1 MNMAIYRCK
10 TSYRYLIHV
19 FVKNISFVEKFFK
32 PFPDIELQILNYA
45 LLSITLKIV
54 VINSQILILGLV

>member
-1 MNMAIYRCK
+1 MAIYRCK
-10 TSYRYLIHV
+10 TYRYLIHV
-19 FVKNISFVEKFFK
+19 FVNNISFVEKFFK
-32 PFPDIELQILNYA
+32 PFPDIELQVLNDA